1 MADTAS
7 RRRLSRALR
16 AARYGYQAQLPVS
29 RARVPRILDAIAAT
43 AHQEERDTRIKRGG
57 CEP

>member
-1 MADTAS
+1 MVDTAS
-7 RRRLSRALR
+7 RGRRSRALP
-16 AARYGYQAQLPVS
+16 AAGYSSQAQLGLS
-29 RARVPRILDAIAAT
+29 RARVARILDAIAAT